1 MSRLR
6 PVYSCRSTWLNGS
19 SRAPNLLLVRRT
31 PLATARTLP
40 CRRVRT
46 VTIRSASP
54 SFWVRRTTPSSRY
67 SDFGVVDTSVPAPPG
82 AGSLRS
88 SVTGTPGDAHSAAA
102 SVTKPVQLLGVV
114 LPLAED
120 GDVQVQ
126 VHPGAEQLLQAD
138 PGLAADRLDHLAAAA
153 EQHRLLALPLDVQQG
168 VHLDQLVPGALAV
181 GTADQL
187 LDGDGEGGRDLL
199 AHLLQRRLADQLG
212 DLPLDVGVG
221 GLLLGVHRRPLG
233 QQPDQ
238 QVLEQLDLVALHR
251 ADRHH
256 LGGVDQGARGHQLLG
271 DLLLA
276 RGVGLGDHDDDGG
289 RELAQLAGDEPV
301 AGADGLVGGDAEDD
315 DVDVGEGV
323 ADDVVEPA
331 AQQAARL
338 VQSRGVDEHQLP
350 AGPGHHAA
358 DGVPRGLRAV
368 ADDADLRADHRVGQR
383 GLAGVG
389 TADQAGEAAA
399 ERLLL
404 VLGHATSLP
413 PATDDADVRHDTA
426 GTIESWRDG
435 RGAGR
440 RTGGR
445 GSR

>member
-19 SRAPNLLLVRRT
+19 SRAPNLLFVRRT

-40 CRRVRT
+40 CRRGGT

-67 SDFGVVDTSVPAPPG
+67 SDFGVVDTSVPQPVELLGIVLPLPQHRDVQVEVHAAAEELREPG
-82 AGSLRS
+82 AGL
-88 SVTGTPGDAHSAAA
+88 GT
-102 SVTKPVQLLGVV
+102 
-114 LPLAED
+114 
-120 GDVQVQ
+120 
-126 VHPGAEQLLQAD
+126 D
-138 PGLAADRLDHLAAAA
+138 PLDHLAAAT
-153 EQHRLLALPLDVQQG
+153 EQHRLLAGALDVQQR
-168 VHLDQLVPGALAV
+168 VHLDQLGALAPGV

-187 LDGDGEGGRDLL
+187 LDRDGEGVRHLL
-199 AHLLQRRLADQLG
+199 VHLLQRRLADELG
-212 DLPLDVGVG
+212 DLPLDVVVG
-221 GLLLGVHRRPLG
+221 PLLLRVHGRALG
-233 QQPDQ
+233 QQPHQ
-238 QVLEQLDLVALHR
+238 QVLEELDLVALHR
-251 ADRHH
+251 ADRHD
-256 LGGVDQGARGHQLLG
+256 LGGLDQRAGDDQLLG

-276 RGVGLGDHDDDGG
+276 RGVGLGHHDDD
-289 RELAQLAGDEPV
+289 RSPELLQLTGDEPV
-301 AGADGLVGGDAEDD
+301 AGAHRLVGRDAEDD

-331 AQQAARL
+331 AHQAARPA
-338 VQSRGVDEHQLP
+338 QTRGVLEPQLP
-350 AGPGHHAA
+350 GRPGQHAA

-404 VLGHATSLP
+404 VLGRAASLP
-413 PATDDADVRHDTA
+413 PVTDA
-426 GTIESWRDG
+426 
-435 RGAGR
+435 
-440 RTGGR
+440 
-445 GSR
+445 